1 MLAKVTMPLAQGSCV
16 CVYIYIYIYYIYLL
30 VGSMIYKMY
39 LYKIFYIYKFA
50 YIQFINHTFNK

>member
-39 LYKIFYIYKFA
+39 L
-50 YIQFINHTFNK
+50 

>member
-16 CVYIYIYIYYIYLL
+16 CMYIYIYIYYIYLL

-39 LYKIFYIYKFA
+39 L
-50 YIQFINHTFNK
+50 

>member
-30 VGSMIYKMY
+30 VGSMI
-39 LYKIFYIYKFA
+39 
-50 YIQFINHTFNK
+50 

>member
-16 CVYIYIYIYYIYLL
+16 CVYIYIYYIYLL

-39 LYKIFYIYKFA
+39 L
-50 YIQFINHTFNK
+50 

>member
-1 MLAKVTMPLAQGSCV
+1 MPLAQGSCV
-16 CVYIYIYIYYIYLL
+16 CVYIYIYIYIYYIYLL